1 MPPRIGRESCKVEF
15 GGMFWDSRVGSEQV
29 DVRWRP
35 ASVTRSVDA
44 GIEVRRE
51 RSWQRVKIEVDG
63 GREREMTV

>member
-1 MPPRIGRESCKVEF
+1 
-15 GGMFWDSRVGSEQV
+15 MFWDSRVGSEQV